1 MVSFAIKLEVT
12 IRLGLQHIETFIEWH
27 EYLLHA
33 DKFCVQTILNAS
45 VTMPDLRWRNVR
57 TT

>member
-27 EYLLHA
+27 EYLYM
-33 DKFCVQTILNAS
+33 QTNFACK
-45 VTMPDLRWRNVR
+45 PF
-57 TT
+57 